1 MAEMLEDVRLELLP
15 DDFEVP
21 HTLEVLKFF
30 KLVKALKEKINE
42 HMKAT
47 TLVFVTRLMAITS
60 KFAFSNN

>member
-1 MAEMLEDVRLELLP
+1 LRFVRLELLP
-15 DDFEVP
+15 DDFEDP

-30 KLVKALKEKINE
+30 KLLKDLKEPINE
-42 HMKAT
+42 HTKAT